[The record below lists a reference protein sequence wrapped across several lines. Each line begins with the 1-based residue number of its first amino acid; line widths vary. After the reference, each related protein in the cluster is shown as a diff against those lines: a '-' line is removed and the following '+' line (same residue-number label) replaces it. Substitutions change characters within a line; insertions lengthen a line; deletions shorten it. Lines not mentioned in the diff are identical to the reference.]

1 MAANLAKYGN
11 IYNHLVSG
19 IQNGKELSMFSNIEL
34 NQTTLTLRTYGVAMN
49 EQYASLNELPYFG
62 GIQLKK

>member
-1 MAANLAKYGN
+1 MVSNLARYNG

-19 IQNGKELSMFSNIEL
+19 IQNGQELSMFSSIEL
-34 NQTTLTLRTYGVAMN
+34 DETTLTLRTFGVSMDG
-49 EQYASLNELPYFG
+49 QYSSLDTLPYFG